1 MIKFRPKQKASNLM
15 DEAKKYL
22 DDEGITYDSITP
34 KEADQVSRKNSKAM
48 VLMEFVQNDSG
59 YYQIKVKD
67 KEFYSW
73 TRKLLGD
80 LCSMRI
86 IDTNQ
91 RERTVTAETDHL
103 GIALDVISLLGT
115 KYNLSIVE
123 EK

>member
-73 TRKLLGD
+73 TRKLLGN

-123 EK
+123 E

>member
-115 KYNLSIVE
+115 KYNLSIIE
-123 EK
+123 E